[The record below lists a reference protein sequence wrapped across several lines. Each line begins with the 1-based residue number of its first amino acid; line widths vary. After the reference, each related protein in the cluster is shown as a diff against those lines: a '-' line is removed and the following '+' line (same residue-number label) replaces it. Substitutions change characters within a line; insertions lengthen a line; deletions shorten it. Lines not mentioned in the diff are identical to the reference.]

1 MNLIAKITNN
11 IRTISTYTIVGVGTA
26 VGYLILYVLLIEI
39 FSFRPIFAAILG
51 YLPAIIASYILC
63 YKWVFRSNLSYTT
76 TSVKFFIVNGL
87 GYLINTLGI
96 FIIVEFLDFSYLL
109 GQVLTFIVVALHN
122 YFLNFYWTFKN

>member
-11 IRTISTYTIVGVGTA
+11 FRTISTYTIVGVGTA

-96 FIIVEFLDFSYLL
+96 FIIVEFLEFSYLL